1 MLGLALPTLAATLAD
16 SLGGWTNDLNPI
28 IFTILGVSIRWY
40 GVSYLAGFAVAWLAL
55 RQLAKREAVLVPRR
69 RIEDFMVIMAVGV
82 LAGGRL
88 GYVLFYEPSLF
99 LTFEPNFPFWGVL
112 MINKGGM
119 ASHGGIIGV
128 IIASFY
134 ISRGFKTEGGTREG
148 KCSPL
153 HIMDIAAFLVPFGM
167 FFGRLANFINGEL
180 LGKIVAMPGQIAPW
194 WAVRFPQELL
204 TGHAPPLTDE
214 QSAQLSRL
222 IEANR
227 LPGES
232 DYGAVMTIIS
242 RIQHGSV
249 ELKEQLEPLLAARH
263 PSQLYQAAAEG
274 IVLGVILWFIWR
286 KPRLPGV
293 VGCSF
298 MISYGVMRILT
309 ELYRLPDDN
318 LAVARFA
325 GLSRG
330 QWLSA
335 AMIVVGAVALS
346 IIIRRGGDKIGGWA
360 VRHAK
365 PESG

>member
-1 MLGLALPTLAATLAD
+1 MLGLFTPDLFATLAD
-16 SLGGWTNDLNPI
+16 TLGGWTNDLNPI
-28 IFTILGVSIRWY
+28 IVTILGVSIRWY
-40 GVSYLAGFAVAWLAL
+40 GVSYLAGFAVAWFAL
-55 RQLAKREAVLVPRR
+55 RKLARRKAVLVPVN

-82 LAGGRL
+82 IVGGRL
-88 GYVLFYEPSLF
+88 GYCLFYEPSLF
-99 LTFEPNFPFWGVL
+99 VTFEPNFPFWGVL

-128 IIASFY
+128 IIASWY
-134 ISRGFKTEGGTREG
+134 ISRGFKTEDGTREG

-153 HIMDIAAFLVPFGM
+153 HIMDIAALLVPFGM

-180 LGKIVAMPGQIAPW
+180 LGKIVAMPGQRAPW

-204 TGHAPPLTDE
+204 TGHAPPLTNE
-214 QSAQLSRL
+214 QSARLSQI

-232 DYGAVMTIIS
+232 DYGVVTNIIS

-263 PSQLYQAAAEG
+263 PSQLYQAFAEG
-274 IVLGVILWFIWR
+274 IVLGAILWFIWR

-293 VGCSF
+293 VGCWF
-298 MISYGVMRILT
+298 MISYGIMRILT

-318 LAVARFA
+318 LAVQRIA

-335 AMIVVGAVALS
+335 AMIVTGAIILT
-346 IIIRRGGDKIGGWA
+346 IIIRRGGQKIGGWA
-360 VRHAK
+360 IKRQ
-365 PESG
+365 PSG